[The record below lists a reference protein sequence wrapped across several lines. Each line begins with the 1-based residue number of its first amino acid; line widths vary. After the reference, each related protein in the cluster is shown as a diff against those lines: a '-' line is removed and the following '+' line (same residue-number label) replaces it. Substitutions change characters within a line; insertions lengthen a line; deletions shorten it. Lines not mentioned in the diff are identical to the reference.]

1 MKLVKGF
8 CYTLVILV
16 FLLVLFMMMIGGFG
30 SIT

>member
-8 CYTLVILV
+8 CYTLAILA